1 MHVSVPKLIGTTRT
15 ALRHVVDFCYPG
27 KCSFC
32 EAPCEGDVPLCEP
45 CRIDLHALEVA
56 PACAHCAKPVADHD
70 APCPYCKGKG
80 LRPLETIVRLS
91 VFDDPVKHLIHQI
104 KYHRGW
110 PLAEF
115 LADRLLD
122 QDRVTRL
129 LAQTDVLVPV
139 PLYPLRQI
147 LRGYNQAEVI
157 ARRLVKKSE
166 SRLRLMGP
174 AVRLKNT
181 ESQTHLSP
189 TKREENLRDAFGIS
203 HPKSVRGKRVVLV
216 DDVTTTGA
224 TLVSLAR
231 ELSRAE
237 PVSISAITIAI
248 ADPKGR
254 GFEQV

>member
-1 MHVSVPKLIGTTRT
+1 MRLSVPKLTRSARV

-56 PACAHCAKPVADHD
+56 PACARCAKPLAEHD

-80 LRPLETIVRLS
+80 VRPFETILRLA
-91 VFDDPVKHLIHQI
+91 VFDDPVKHLIHLI

-122 QDRVTRL
+122 QERVARL

-157 ARRLVKKSE
+157 ARRLVKKSR
-166 SRLRLMGP
+166 SRLKLAQP

-189 TKREENLRDAFGIS
+189 TKREENLRDAFGVSNPRSI
-203 HPKSVRGKRVVLV
+203 RGRRVVLI

-224 TLVSLAR
+224 TLVSMAR
-231 ELSRAE
+231 ELSKAG
-237 PVSISAITIAI
+237 PLSLSAMTIAI